1 MRDLMK
7 IQGIASEAHPS
18 NPKLPIRSRR
28 MLVDGQKERTGPEPE
43 RSLFQEW
50 FFFCRVKKIGDAPGA
65 ECIYVETVVD
75 SDSGVS
81 FAKVYPRQSAMNA
94 VDILSSRVVPFFHRL
109 GVAIK
114 EIHTR
119 RTDEYCGLPLTHPYK
134 TFLAASLIQHLGMDE
149 AGQPTNYLCLQ
160 FYRYLLKEFFP
171 LALRKHFQLSLTE
184 LQRELDEFVDSYNF
198 MRMKQKG
205 NA

>member
-1 MRDLMK
+1 MRVLMK
-7 IQGIASEAHPS
+7 IQEIASEAPPS
-18 NPKLPIRSRR
+18 SPELPIRSRR
-28 MLVDGQKERTGPEPE
+28 MLVDGQKDRTGPDRE

-65 ECIYVETVVD
+65 GCIYVETVVD
-75 SDSGVS
+75 SDSGVA

-109 GVAIK
+109 RVAIK

-119 RTDEYCGLPLTHPYK
+119 RTDEYCGLPPKHPYE
-134 TFLAASLIQHLGMDE
+134 TFLAASHIQHLGMDE

-160 FYRYLLKEFFP
+160 FYRYLLKDFFP

-184 LQRELDEFVDSYNF
+184 MQKELDDFVDSYNSI
-198 MRMKQKG
+198 
-205 NA
+205 